1 MVSAAHRSPPP
12 PRTPPPSSP
21 LTASPQLTRP
31 TAAAAQFSCVSG
43 GQERPSAPDGFEATS
58 LDLTS
63 AVVDAGGVTRYR
75 GAARVVAAAAT
86 DGFSFQVSIR
96 YSSIAAFK
104 GAMARHHPEHV
115 VATRFPAKTV
125 PVVETPDADARRA
138 LLSAYLTE
146 LMRAPA
152 VRRCGELAALLGA
165 RAQLEAELERRR
177 AAQCESDA
185 AAAIASA
192 LRTTLE
198 EQSATDARRA
208 GEAAAAAV
216 EAAKAKAE
224 AEAAAAAAE
233 QDEARASQQ
242 RAMLETLAVGVQL
255 AKVPRSGGQAQARTV
270 WLDAAQC
277 TLHCGAK
284 RSNQKGAKSFAL
296 AGVSAVR
303 AAPAPQQQQGEG
315 GAGARCFWLA
325 VEHESRELLLGA
337 QAEAT
342 RDQLVR
348 CLGARAAAVRSGAQ

>member
-1 MVSAAHRSPPP
+1 
-12 PRTPPPSSP
+12 
-21 LTASPQLTRP
+21 
-31 TAAAAQFSCVSG
+31 VSG

-63 AVVDAGGVTRYR
+63 AVVDARGVTLYR
-75 GAARVVAAAAT
+75 GAAHVVAAAAP
-86 DGFSFQVSIR
+86 DGFSFKVSIR

-146 LMRAPA
+146 IMRAPA

-177 AAQCESDA
+177 AAQLETDA

-198 EQSATDARRA
+198 EQNAIDERHAR
-208 GEAAAAAV
+208 EAAAAAAG
-216 EAAKAKAE
+216 AAQAEAE
-224 AEAAAAAAE
+224 AEAAAAGAAE
-233 QDEARASQQ
+233 DEARASQQ
-242 RAMLETLAVGVQL
+242 RVMLSTLVIGVQL

-270 WLDAAQC
+270 WLDAAHR
-277 TLHCGAK
+277 TLYCGAK

-303 AAPAPQQQQGEG
+303 AAPAPRQQV
-315 GAGARCFWLA
+315 ASFWLA
-325 VEHESRELLLGA
+325 VVHESRELLLGA
-337 QAEAT
+337 QAEVT

-348 CLGARAAAVRSGAQ
+348 CLGARAAAVRGAAQ